1 MTEHETYIYLLKCA
15 LNSQEPRLSQPLNTD
30 RLLRFAARHSVAVSI
45 AKLLLDNHLLPD
57 ENRRQYWA
65 ELLHKNIRKTTTF
78 DAERRKI
85 ESGLEAL
92 KIWYAPLKGIVV
104 NHLYPHYGM
113 REFADNDIL
122 TQDGRQRE
130 IARMM
135 YSLGYRSEDK
145 STEVH
150 CTFMKEP
157 VLNFEIHH
165 RLFQDEKRLD
175 AINDY
180 YKNVKERLFPS
191 ENSSFAYHFSDDD
204 FYVYLI
210 AHAYK
215 HFTGSGF
222 GLRQFADIYLYL
234 LKKPVNSAYVE
245 QELARL
251 NILPFARLLQSVSLK
266 MFSPDSK
273 FCEADLTPEETAL
286 YQAAVNSGV
295 YGTTQQYYETK
306 MTDYLAKSG
315 KKSKASYYKQRI
327 FPDIEDYKDRNPF
340 LYRHKL
346 LHPWFYIYRPFH
358 SLIVNRK
365 QMLLEIK
372 TVSKF
377 KNKK

>member
-1 MTEHETYIYLLKCA
+1 MKEHELCIYLLKCA
-15 LNSQEPRLSQPLNTD
+15 LNNQEPQLLQPLNTD
-30 RLLRFAARHSVAVSI
+30 RLLHFATRHSVAVTI
-45 AKLLLDNHLLPD
+45 AKPLLDYHLLPD
-57 ENRRQYWA
+57 ENQQQYWA
-65 ELLHKNIRKTTTF
+65 ELLYKNICKTTTF
-78 DAERRKI
+78 DMERSKI

-92 KIWYAPLKGIVV
+92 RIWYVPLKGIVV

-122 TQDGRQRE
+122 TEDGRQHE
-130 IARMM
+130 IAQMM
-135 YSLGYRSEDK
+135 YSLGYRSEDR

-180 YKNVKERLFPS
+180 YKNVKERLIPS
-191 ENSSFAYHFSDDD
+191 EKSSFAYRFSDDD

-251 NILPFARLLQSVSLK
+251 DILPFARLLQSVSLK
-266 MFSPDSK
+266 MFSQDSE
-273 FCEADLTPEETAL
+273 FCEETLTADETAL
-286 YQAAVNSGV
+286 YLAAVNSGV
-295 YGTTQQYYETK
+295 YGTAQQYYETK

-315 KKSKASYYKQRI
+315 KKSKVSYFKQRI
-327 FPDIEDYKDRNPF
+327 FPDIEEYKDRNPF

-346 LHPWFYIYRPFH
+346 LHPWFYFYRPFH

-372 TVSKF
+372 TVSKY
-377 KNKK
+377 KNKQ